1 LYGRGYNTSGFGP
14 PITPTIIKNLLIAN
28 CAVYVAQLITSQS
41 GLVTSLGVVSPAQ
54 VWLGFE
60 LWRPFTYMWL
70 HSTGG
75 GLPLH
80 LLFNMFALWMFGS
93 PLAMAWG
100 EQRFLRFYLIC
111 GVGAGILIATV
122 PFIPVVMGLREP
134 TMGLA
139 IPTLGASGA
148 VMGLLLAYSFS
159 WPDRT
164 IMLIFPPIPIKAIW
178 LIPLIMVMEL
188 TSGPS
193 NVSHVGHLG
202 GIVVGWIYLY
212 YEGRTPGVPSLE
224 TIKLRW
230 RRYQMRKKLRA
241 VQEEDRRKR
250 RRRHPDDRT
259 YH

>member
-1 LYGRGYNTSGFGP
+1 VYGRGNQSGFGP
-14 PITPTIIKNLLIAN
+14 PITPPVVKSLLIAN
-28 CAVYVAQLITSQS
+28 CAVFVAQLIT
-41 GLVTSLGVVSPAQ
+41 GPGGIVTQIGVVSPET
-54 VWLGFE
+54 VWYHFE

-70 HSTGG
+70 HSAGY
-75 GLPLH
+75 GLPVH

-93 PLAMAWG
+93 PLALAWG
-100 EQRFLRFYLIC
+100 DQRFLRYYLVC

-122 PFIPVVMGLREP
+122 PFALASVGLS
-134 TMGLA
+134 TNLHL
-139 IPTLGASGA
+139 PTLGASGA

-178 LIPLIMVMEL
+178 LIPFIMVIEL
-188 TSGPS
+188 ISGPS

-202 GIVVGWIYLY
+202 GVVVGWAYLY
-212 YEGRTPGVPSLE
+212 YEGRTPGVPTLE
-224 TIKLRW
+224 TLKLRW

-241 VQEEDRRKR
+241 IRDEERRARKR
-250 RRRHPDDRT
+250 DHDDRT